1 LLLKNLEGVNTMRT
15 KTTTVSLLLA
25 GLLGAAGAWAET
37 PPNATSDTAVGGQAS
52 TMTQGRPN
60 MATTNEPALATPA
73 PAPTGTIG
81 TSSPM
86 ASDASSTGA
95 MGAAPALSN
104 DSTSYGTS
112 NSAVVENPSTTT
124 TTMGASPDTG
134 RYTYGTSGAQT
145 MDVPV
150 RGGEVSTMTDGRP
163 NASTNNYTPDG
174 AVVPAPRVAAAPD
187 VRLGTGEAST
197 MVNGQPNAN
206 PDDPVIN
213 KTRAERRSEREFK
226 HADASTRRE
235 QAAMGQRGAAEPWQQ
250 PGGTPE

>member
-1 LLLKNLEGVNTMRT
+1 MRT

-37 PPNATSDTAVGGQAS
+37 PPNATSDTSVGGQAS
-52 TMTQGRPN
+52 TMTHGRPN

-73 PAPTGTIG
+73 PAATGTMG
-81 TSSPM
+81 ASSPM
-86 ASDASSTGA
+86 ASDSS
-95 MGAAPALSN
+95 
-104 DSTSYGTS
+104 S

-124 TTMGASPDTG
+124 RAMGASPEAG

-150 RGGEVSTMTDGRP
+150 RGGEVSTMSDGRP
-163 NASTNNYTPDG
+163 NASTNNHTPDG
-174 AVVPAPRVAAAPD
+174 AVVPARKVAAAAD

-197 MVNGQPNAN
+197 VVNGQPNAN
-206 PDDPVIN
+206 PDDPLIN

-226 HADASTRRE
+226 RADARSRRE
-235 QAAMGQRGAAEPWQQ
+235 QALMGQRGAPEPWQQ